1 MKAVLAALALTVAS
15 FGTFAQEATL
25 FEVDAVSAKSR
36 AEVRTELFAAL
47 QRGEAIRYGESSTAY
62 FASQPASSKTRA
74 EVHAELFAALQRG
87 EAIRYGEAPP
97 AGSYDRAA
105 SGSTMLASTAHA
117 N

>member
-15 FGTFAQEATL
+15 FGTFAQEATV

-47 QRGEAIRYGESSTAY
+47 QRGEAIRYGE
-62 FASQPASSKTRA
+62 
-74 EVHAELFAALQRG
+74 
-87 EAIRYGEAPP
+87 APP
-97 AGSYDRAA
+97 AGSYDRVA
-105 SGSTMLASTAHA
+105 SGSTMLASTTHA

>member
-15 FGTFAQEATL
+15 FGSFAQEATL
-25 FEVDAVSAKSR
+25 FEDNFVSTRSR
-36 AEVRTELFAAL
+36 AEVRAELVAAL
-47 QRGEAIRYGESSTAY
+47 QRGEAIRHGEASVVD
-62 FASQPASSKTRA
+62 FASQAGSSRSRA
-74 EVHAELFAALQRG
+74 EVRAELFAALQRG

-97 AGSYDRAA
+97 AGAYDGAA